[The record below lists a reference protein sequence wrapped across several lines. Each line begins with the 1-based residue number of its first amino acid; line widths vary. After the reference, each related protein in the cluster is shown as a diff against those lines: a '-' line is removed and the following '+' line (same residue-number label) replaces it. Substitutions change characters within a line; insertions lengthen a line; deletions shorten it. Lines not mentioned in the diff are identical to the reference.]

1 MKLKTKWF
9 ALLAVSACVLATP
22 SVAVAE
28 GWFSD
33 LNEVKDAT
41 LGDLLRNPRDYVDV
55 EVRVKVYFDRA
66 GEKYNPYYTRFTDVM
81 YDNFSAWPIDARL
94 YEKRDFE
101 RSYPFFFVSKRH
113 ERLWDRISGMD
124 RITPLELTVMV
135 REVFKGQPWIEVLD
149 YSRESNGLREKN
161 VRDIVAGDAFFLAG
175 RYKDAKKHYYRA
187 ADDDYPDHVV
197 AEVYRRLADTQFR
210 LGTYYDARRSYRRAE
225 RAAPNSAVIKKG
237 IAACD
242 EMIRRKDGDKPTAGA
257 VSQPAAH
264 TVPTVADRRND
275 VDQIIETLEDAA
287 TVQEQ
292 VDRDHLLL
300 EQRGKVARGEAVAV
314 SGNEKAEEEKQA
326 AVEETPAEGN
336 VEEEPMPPTV
346 EEPEPLPEQ
355 PEEEVAE
362 APVEEPAEEA
372 TEEPAEEA
380 TEQPAAETA
389 EQPAEE
395 DIEEPV
401 EEETGTEE
409 PTEEVAETET
419 TEEEPAPEVAN
430 EEPDEEMAEAD
441 AEEGTVEPVVE
452 EGMEQAPTG
461 VVAGDAPE
469 TDIADDDQ
477 PIVFEADSGKGEK
490 GEVIAPVPALVTE
503 EEQEQTAEVVPVA
516 GLSTELPRLPF
527 FGCEGVTDQQL
538 RSIMQEIRSNPGG

>member
-1 MKLKTKWF
+1 MRLKTKWF
-9 ALLAVSACVLATP
+9 ALLAVAACVLATP

-41 LGDLLRNPRDYVDV
+41 LGDLLRNPRDYIDLEV
-55 EVRVKVYFDRA
+55 EVKVYFDAA
-66 GEKYNPYYTRFTDVM
+66 GKKYNPYYTRFTDVM

-101 RSYPFFFVSKRH
+101 RSYPFFFVSKRNAKVW
-113 ERLWDRISGMD
+113 ERISDMD
-124 RITPLELTVMV
+124 RITPLQLTVKV

-149 YSRESNGLREKN
+149 YSRESDGLREKN

-175 RYKDAKKHYYRA
+175 RYKEAKKHYYRA

-197 AEVYRRLADTQFR
+197 ADVYRRLADTQFR
-210 LGTYYDARRSYRRAE
+210 LGTYYDARRSFRRAE
-225 RAAPNSAVIKKG
+225 RAAPDSAVIKKG

-242 EMIRRKDGDKPTAGA
+242 ELIRRKDGDKPTAGA
-257 VSQPAAH
+257 VTQPAAH
-264 TVPTVADRRND
+264 TVSTVADRRND
-275 VDQIIETLEDAA
+275 VDQIIETLEDPA
-287 TVQEQ
+287 TVREQ
-292 VDRDHLLL
+292 VDRDRLLL
-300 EQRGKVARGEAVAV
+300 ERRGQMARGEAVTV
-314 SGNEKAEEEKQA
+314 SGSEKAGEEKQA
-326 AVEETPAEGN
+326 AVEETPAEGD

-355 PEEEVAE
+355 PEEEVI
-362 APVEEPAEEA
+362 EEPAAEA
-372 TEEPAEEA
+372 T
-380 TEQPAAETA
+380 

-409 PTEEVAETET
+409 PAEEVAETET
-419 TEEEPAPEVAN
+419 TEEEPASEVV
-430 EEPDEEMAEAD
+430 EEETDEEMAETD
-441 AEEGTVEPVVE
+441 AEEGTTEPVVE

-461 VVAGDAPE
+461 VVAGGAPE

-477 PIVFEADSGKGEK
+477 PIVFEADSGKGEM
-490 GEVIAPVPALVTE
+490 GDVIAPVPAPVTE

-516 GLSTELPRLPF
+516 GPSDQLPRLPF

-538 RSIMQEIRSNPGG
+538 RSIIQEIRSSPGG